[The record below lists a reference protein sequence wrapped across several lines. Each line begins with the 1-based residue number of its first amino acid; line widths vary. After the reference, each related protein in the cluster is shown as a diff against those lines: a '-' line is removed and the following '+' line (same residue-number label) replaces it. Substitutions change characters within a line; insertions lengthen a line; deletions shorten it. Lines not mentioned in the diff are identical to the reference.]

1 MAAPTVIQ
9 GDLHVTGTVT
19 GGSLTPSALTVT
31 NASVSSTA
39 AIAAT
44 KLEHQFALSYT
55 QNGTAASAT
64 IPLHVAYGA
73 GTIVSV
79 KAASIAIA
87 VGAATVTVDLKKGGT
102 TCLSGVITL
111 DSGNAARTS
120 EAGSLTV
127 TTYSA
132 DNFLELVIVAT
143 AGGGTLPT
151 GLIVTVILRENAAP

>member
-1 MAAPTVIQ
+1 MAAVSTIQ
-9 GDLHVTGTVT
+9 GDAHFTGTVT
-19 GGSLTPSALTVT
+19 AGGLTPSAGTVT
-31 NASVSSTA
+31 NTSVSATA

-73 GTIVSV
+73 GTIVSI
-79 KAASIAIA
+79 KAASIAAA

-102 TCLSGVITL
+102 TCLPGVITL
-111 DSGNAARTS
+111 DSGNTARTS